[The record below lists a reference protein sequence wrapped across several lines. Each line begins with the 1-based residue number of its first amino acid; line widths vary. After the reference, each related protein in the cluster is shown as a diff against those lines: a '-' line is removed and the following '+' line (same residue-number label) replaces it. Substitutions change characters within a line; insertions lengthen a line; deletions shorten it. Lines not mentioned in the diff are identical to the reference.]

1 MGPRAPPARV
11 VCAAGGA
18 AGAAPSSPPSSGPAA
33 LRAWAADPVAW
44 AVAADASSWDVAPF
58 KARWKHG
65 GDVQPM
71 ASGVAAD
78 ALFYSALKHGLIHIS
93 AGINRV
99 NAKIDGCSAG
109 GSPPGIAARTPLHTA
124 GRNDPHYRHQQDA
137 RAQRAIH
144 RLG

>member
-44 AVAADASSWDVAPF
+44 AVAADAGSWDVAPF

-99 NAKIDGCSAG
+99 NAKIDALEAKYDEARPSSKLLGRPPHCTQLFL
-109 GSPPGIAARTPLHTA
+109 SPQA
-124 GRNDPHYRHQQDA
+124 DA
-137 RAQRAIH
+137 H
-144 RLG
+144 